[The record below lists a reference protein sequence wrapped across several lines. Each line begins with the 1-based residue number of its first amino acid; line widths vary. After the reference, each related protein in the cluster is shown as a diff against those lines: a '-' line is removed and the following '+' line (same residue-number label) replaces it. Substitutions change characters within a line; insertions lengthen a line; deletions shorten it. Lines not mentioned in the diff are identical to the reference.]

1 MSIEINDNN
10 FNLEVERMVIHYR
23 NTKSFNPNMYS
34 EAMWQYADMANGG
47 NGGLI
52 DYDGTKSIRSEYY
65 ATHPDSFFFE
75 VLSCLGEFERYI
87 KSQNKPIGI
96 P

>member
-1 MSIEINDNN
+1 MSIEINDDN
-10 FNLEVERMVIHYR
+10 FDLEVERLVIHYR
-23 NTKSFNPNMYS
+23 NTKSFNPRMYN

-52 DYDGTKSIRSEYY
+52 DSSGTKSIRSEYY
-65 ATHPDSFFFE
+65 AAHPDRFFFE

-87 KSQNKPIGI
+87 KSQGTTIGI